1 MLFIVYNRAMNFSF
15 LKLQNRISF
24 KNVGI
29 VYNSKVETAI
39 EYANQ
44 IKTLLDNA
52 NIQSEIV
59 TTDKIQNK
67 YSFVIVVGGD
77 GSILRTARYCTEYSI
92 PFFGF
97 NVGRVGFLAQANA
110 QEIPSVI
117 SKLLKHDYKIDK
129 RMLIRVKNKKITA
142 LNDIVIKGVDI
153 VRSADIMLEIDGKK
167 ICEYR
172 ADGLIISTPT
182 GSTAYNLSAGG
193 PIVYPELDTIMITP
207 ICPHTLNARP
217 LVIPANQKITISSV
231 NKEDKLSLTAD
242 GQNSIVFDANEKI
255 LVEKNIKQARLIF
268 IKKENNGF
276 YSVLKEKLHWGV
288 APNS

>member
-1 MLFIVYNRAMNFSF
+1 MNFNF
-15 LKLQNRISF
+15 FKLQNRISF

-29 VYNSKVETAI
+29 VYNSKVETAAA
-39 EYANQ
+39 YANQ
-44 IKTLLDNA
+44 IKDLLETA
-52 NIQSEIV
+52 KIPSEIV
-59 TTDKIQNK
+59 TIENIQNK
-67 YSFVIVVGGD
+67 YSFVIVIGGD
-77 GSILRTARYCTEYSI
+77 GSILKTARFCTDYSI

-110 QEIPSVI
+110 QEIPKII
-117 SKLLKHDYKIDK
+117 SKLLKHDYKIDR
-129 RMLIRVKNKKITA
+129 RMLLRVRNKNLTA
-142 LNDIVIKGVDI
+142 LNDIVIKGTDVVKSSDM
-153 VRSADIMLEIDGKK
+153 VLEINGKK

-193 PIVYPELDTIMITP
+193 PIVYPDLDTIMITP

-217 LVIPANQKITISSV
+217 LVIPANQKITISSLD
-231 NKEDKLSLTAD
+231 KEEKLSLTAD
-242 GQNSIVFDANEKI
+242 GQTSVVFSGEEKI
-255 LVEKNIKQARLIF
+255 DIEKNTKQARLIF

-276 YSVLKEKLHWGV
+276 YSILKEKLHWGV

>member
-1 MLFIVYNRAMNFSF
+1 MNFNF
-15 LKLQNRISF
+15 FKLQNRISF

-29 VYNSKVETAI
+29 VYNSKVETAAA
-39 EYANQ
+39 YANQ
-44 IKTLLDNA
+44 IKDLLETA
-52 NIQSEIV
+52 NISSEIA
-59 TTDKIQNK
+59 TIENIQNK
-67 YSFVIVVGGD
+67 YSFIIVIGGD
-77 GSILRTARYCTEYSI
+77 GSILKTARFCTDYSI

-110 QEIPSVI
+110 QEIPKII
-117 SKLLKHDYKIDK
+117 SKLLKHDYKIDR
-129 RMLIRVKNKKITA
+129 RMLLRVRNKNLTA
-142 LNDIVIKGVDI
+142 LNDIVIKGTDVVKSSDM
-153 VRSADIMLEIDGKK
+153 VLEINGKK

-193 PIVYPELDTIMITP
+193 PIVYPDLDTIMITP

-217 LVIPANQKITISSV
+217 LVIPANQKITISSLD
-231 NKEDKLSLTAD
+231 KEEKLSLTAD
-242 GQNSIVFDANEKI
+242 GQTSVVFSGEEKI
-255 LVEKNIKQARLIF
+255 DIEKNTKQARLIF

-276 YSVLKEKLHWGV
+276 YSILKEKLHWGV